1 MEVLSLKLPQIK
13 ALAEVVLPIMAPPK
27 GLPFSSVRRGV
38 YNRVGITDSF
48 YGCEKVKKNFLVK

>member
-13 ALAEVVLPIMAPPK
+13 TLAKGVPPIMAPPK
-27 GLPFSSVRRGV
+27 GLPFSSSGREV

-48 YGCEKVKKNFLVK
+48 YGCEKVKKRRRG